1 MIELVKSSVV
11 FSEENHTYFLGEKQL
26 KGITGMI
33 SRQLFPNKYRDI
45 PEYILKKAA
54 EKGSRI
60 HGQCQFAD
68 VTGLPP
74 ESIEAI
80 NYIREMP
87 DIRLLPMSTLFQT
100 MNILHRI
107 LIVFGKRTKK
117 SVLATSRLLQALT
130 VSI

>member
-54 EKGSRI
+54 E
-60 HGQCQFAD
+60 
-68 VTGLPP
+68 
-74 ESIEAI
+74 
-80 NYIREMP
+80 
-87 DIRLLPMSTLFQT
+87 
-100 MNILHRI
+100 
-107 LIVFGKRTKK
+107 
-117 SVLATSRLLQALT
+117 
-130 VSI
+130 

>member
-54 EKGSRI
+54 EKAVVFMDNAS
-60 HGQCQFAD
+60 
-68 VTGLPP
+68 
-74 ESIEAI
+74 
-80 NYIREMP
+80 
-87 DIRLLPMSTLFQT
+87 LLMLQDYHPRVLK
-100 MNILHRI
+100 L
-107 LIVFGKRTKK
+107 LIISGKE
-117 SVLATSRLLQALT
+117 
-130 VSI
+130 

>member
-33 SRQLFPNKYRDI
+33 SRQLFPNKYKDI
-45 PEYILKKAA
+45 PEYILKRAA

-80 NYIREMP
+80 NY
-87 DIRLLPMSTLFQT
+87 LS
-100 MNILHRI
+100 
-107 LIVFGKRTKK
+107 LIH
-117 SVLATSRLLQALT
+117 
-130 VSI
+130 I